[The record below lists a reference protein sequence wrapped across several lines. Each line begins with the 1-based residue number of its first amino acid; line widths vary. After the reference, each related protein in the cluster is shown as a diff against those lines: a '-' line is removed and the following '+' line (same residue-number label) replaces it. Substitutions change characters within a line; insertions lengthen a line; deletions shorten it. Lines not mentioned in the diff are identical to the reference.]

1 MALRN
6 SPKDDLAGF
15 SPNDMTLG
23 HPIRL
28 PGEFFDDSNG
38 FEDTDTNLFVSR
50 FGRYVSSLCFMP
62 PRRVNRKSHLD
73 KALFA
78 PETTH
83 VYIRRDAHRTPLL

>member
-15 SPNDMTLG
+15 STTDMTLG

-28 PGEFFDDSNG
+28 PGEFFDDTNG

-50 FGRYVSSLCFMP
+50 FGRYVLSLRFMP
-62 PRRVNRKSHLD
+62 PRRVNRIQWRTHGGGGGGGFGGQN
-73 KALFA
+73 LF
-78 PETTH
+78 H
-83 VYIRRDAHRTPLL
+83 